1 MIIRAGITEFPWKRK
16 YLAQEKKKPSSFVRT
31 FTDNFRRDLLVKKDY
46 NDYLQQRQQKK
57 IVSISM
63 YLVFSQVLYID
74 ERLLGAMVKATE

>member
-1 MIIRAGITEFPWKRK
+1 MEKEVLGPG
-16 YLAQEKKKPSSFVRT
+16 KKKPSSFVRT